1 MYERFHPSKAASRAS
16 IAEQFGVRGVRQL
29 ARDLGTILSHM
40 ASSSAPPVDPTVVGH
55 FRPSMSLPA
64 YAGLKP
70 VSGIAP
76 IMNFFDRAGGGR
88 GFRRIV
94 TKRTARDWRGGRLTY
109 DEHDGTD
116 FVCPPR
122 TPIVAAAPGVLVA
135 TRDSFLRGGL
145 TACVDHGGGVVT
157 QYTHLTRVV
166 AEIGQP
172 LARGEVLAWS
182 GTGGLD
188 MVSGFPWVPPHVH
201 FMAWVDGMPV
211 DPYRLPD
218 DAAQRVRWLHGN
230 DPETSGERTSDV
242 RPRTLAD
249 VSVDEAAVE
258 RGVASCKSS
267 AIRAELERATHPA
280 TRLAIFEDSLHH
292 DRDAWP
298 DGLFGTR
305 MRPAAGE
312 IVQLTLPLPIAGYRA
327 ARAHDGMFSKP
338 RQPR

>member
-1 MYERFHPSKAASRAS
+1 MRSA
-16 IAEQFGVRGVRQL
+16 QQV

-40 ASSSAPPVDPTVVGH
+40 ASDAAPLDPTVVGH
-55 FRPSMSLPA
+55 FRPSLSLPA

-70 VSGIAP
+70 VSGVAP
-76 IMNFFDRAGGGR
+76 IMNFFDRTGGGR
-88 GFRRIV
+88 GFRRVV

-145 TACVDHGGGVVT
+145 TACVDHGAGVVT
-157 QYTHLTRVV
+157 QYTHLTRVI
-166 AEIGQP
+166 AAIGQP
-172 LARGEVLAWS
+172 LARGEALAWS

-201 FMAWVDGMPV
+201 FMVWLDGVPI
-211 DPYRLPD
+211 DPYRAVG

-230 DPETSGERTSDV
+230 DPETSDERSGDR
-242 RPRTLAD
+242 RPLTLAD
-249 VSVDEAAVE
+249 VAVDEAALDRVVAVC
-258 RGVASCKSS
+258 RGPS
-267 AIRAELERATHPA
+267 IRDEIERAPHPA
-280 TRLAIFEDSLHH
+280 TRVAILEDSLHH

-298 DGLFGTR
+298 AGIFGTR
-305 MRPAAGE
+305 LRPPADA
-312 IVQLTLPLPIAGYRA
+312 IVELTLPLPTSGYHA
-327 ARAHDGMFSKP
+327 ARAHDGLFTKP
-338 RQPR
+338 R

>member
-1 MYERFHPSKAASRAS
+1 MYQRFRPSEAASRAS
-16 IAEQFGVRGVRQL
+16 IAEQFGVRGARQV
-29 ARDLGTILSHM
+29 AHDIGTILSHM
-40 ASSSAPPVDPTVVGH
+40 ARGGGTLDPTVVGH
-55 FRPSMSLPA
+55 FRPSISLPA

-70 VSGIAP
+70 VSGVAP
-76 IMNFFDRAGGGR
+76 IMNFFDRTGGGR
-88 GFRRIV
+88 GFGRVV

-166 AEIGQP
+166 AAIGQP

-201 FMAWVDGMPV
+201 FMVWLDGVPV
-211 DPYRLPD
+211 DPYRAVGEAP
-218 DAAQRVRWLHGN
+218 QRVRWLHGN
-230 DPETSGERTSDV
+230 EPETSDARAADS
-242 RPRTLAD
+242 RPLTLAD
-249 VSVDEAAVE
+249 VAVDQAAID
-258 RGVASCKSS
+258 S
-267 AIRAELERATHPA
+267 ALAGCSHPA
-280 TRLAIFEDSLHH
+280 ISKEIESASHVATRVAILEDSLHH

-298 DGLFGTR
+298 SGIFGMR
-305 MRPAAGE
+305 LRPASST
-312 IVQLTLPLPIAGYRA
+312 IVELTLPLPVSGYRA
-327 ARAHDGMFSKP
+327 ARAHDGLLTKP
-338 RQPR
+338 RRR

>member
-1 MYERFHPSKAASRAS
+1 MYERFRPSAPASRAS
-16 IAEQFGVRGVRQL
+16 IGEQFGVRGVRQL
-29 ARDLGTILSHM
+29 ARDLGTILSQM

-55 FRPSMSLPA
+55 FRPSISLPA

-70 VSGIAP
+70 VSGLAP
-76 IMNFFDRAGGGR
+76 IMNFFDRTGGGR
-88 GFRRIV
+88 GFRRTV
-94 TKRTARDWRGGRLTY
+94 TKRAARDWRGGRLTY

-157 QYTHLTRVV
+157 QYTHLTRVI

-201 FMAWVDGMPV
+201 FMVWLDGVPV
-211 DPYRLPD
+211 DPYRSGGDEP
-218 DAAQRVRWLHGN
+218 QRVKWLHGN
-230 DPETSGERTSDV
+230 DPETGDELPSDV
-242 RPRTLAD
+242 RPPTLSD
-249 VSVDEAAVE
+249 LPMDEAAM
-258 RGVASCKSS
+258 
-267 AIRAELERATHPA
+267 ERALTVCATPSIRDELARAAHPA
-280 TRLAIFEDSLHH
+280 TRLAILEDSLHH

-298 DGLFGTR
+298 SGIFGTR
-305 MRPAAGE
+305 LRPTEATTVE
-312 IVQLTLPLPIAGYRA
+312 LTLPLPASGYRA
-327 ARAHDGMFSKP
+327 ARAHDGLFTKP
-338 RQPR
+338 R

>member
-1 MYERFHPSKAASRAS
+1 MYERFRPSRPASRAS

-40 ASSSAPPVDPTVVGH
+40 ASSSAAPVDPTVVGH

-76 IMNFFDRAGGGR
+76 IMNFFDRTGGGR
-88 GFRRIV
+88 GFRRTV

-201 FMAWVDGMPV
+201 FMAWVDGVPV
-211 DPYRLPD
+211 DPYRLVD
-218 DAAQRVRWLHGN
+218 DAPHRVRWLHGN
-230 DPETSGERTSDV
+230 APETSGERPGDA
-242 RPRTLAD
+242 RPPSLAD
-249 VSVDEAAVE
+249 VSVDEAAIE
-258 RGVASCKSS
+258 RAIAGCKS
-267 AIRAELERATHPA
+267 ATIREEIERAAHPA
-280 TRLAIFEDSLHH
+280 TRLAILEDSLHH

-298 DGLFGTR
+298 EGSFGSR
-305 MRPAAGE
+305 MRPARGE
-312 IVQLTLPLPIAGYRA
+312 VVELTLPLPASGYRA
-327 ARAHDGMFSKP
+327 ARAHDGLFSKP
-338 RQPR
+338 R